1 MIPCPIPS
9 ARTAAAALVALALLA
24 PDLAAQPQD
33 GTGPLL
39 TMSEAQQGA
48 LGITVGRAEPVTQA
62 FSAPLPGQVV
72 VPNADKQMVTVGAAG
87 VVERMLVAQGE
98 RVEKGQVLAELQ
110 SPELVQIQRG
120 YIQALLA
127 LDLAEREA
135 DRDRRLRDEGIISE
149 RRLQES
155 ENALDDARARRD
167 EQRQSLLLAGLTQAD
182 LNRLT
187 ERREFDSRLVLRAPI
202 AGMVVSQRAT
212 VGERLERA
220 APVYELA
227 QIARLQLEIHAPID
241 SCRQFTEGLAVSIQG
256 GAAQGRVM
264 AVGCIVHR
272 IDQGVLV
279 RAEVTEGLDALRPG
293 QLIEAE
299 IARALDDGEGWR
311 VPRSAVVRRDGRTYL
326 FVAEAGGFRPLAVEV
341 VAREPDSLVV
351 RAALAGDDRIAT
363 GGSSALKGVWA
374 ETGAQ

>member
-1 MIPCPIPS
+1 M
-9 ARTAAAALVALALLA
+9 A
-24 PDLAAQPQD
+24 PGLAAQSGD
-33 GTGPLL
+33 AAGPLL
-39 TMSEAQQGA
+39 SVSDAQQSA
-48 LGITVGRAEPVTQA
+48 LGITVGRADPVSEA

-87 VVERMLVAQGE
+87 VVERMLVNQGE

-120 YIQALLA
+120 FIQALLA

-135 DRDRRLRDEGIISE
+135 DRDRRLREEGIISE

-155 ENALDDARARRD
+155 ENALDDARARRA
-167 EQRQSLLLAGLTQAD
+167 EQRQSLLLAGLAEAD
-182 LNRLT
+182 LDRLT
-187 ERREFDSRLVLRAPI
+187 ETRQFDSRLVLRAPI

-227 QIARLQLEIHAPID
+227 QINRLQLEIHAPID
-241 SCRQFTEGLAVSIQG
+241 SCRQFTDGLAVSIEG
-256 GAAQGRVM
+256 GAAAGRVM

-299 IARALDDGEGWR
+299 IARTLDDGEGWR

-326 FVAEAGGFRPLAVEV
+326 FVAEAAGFRPLAVDV

-351 RAALAGDDRIAT
+351 RAALTPDDRIAT